1 MSETGNGGGGG
12 ARERGVMAGEEG
24 VGGGCLGFG
33 PPESDCGEELLRV
46 APSIPSARSLASQVA
61 EAKREAGRRCAAA
74 ADLRREVDSL
84 HGQLAKLQARLLLLS
99 PPPSTPRQSRPLF
112 RPTTHG
118 LGRRNSRRPRPR
130 RCPERLKSR
139 RKLRPIS
146 R

>member
-84 HGQLAKLQARLLLLS
+84 HGQLAKLQALLLLLS
-99 PPPSTPRQSRPLF
+99 PPPPPPHAKAVLCFDQLHTVSAGATQ
-112 RPTTHG
+112 G
-118 LGRRNSRRPRPR
+118 GRDQGDAPNG
-130 RCPERLKSR
+130 
-139 RKLRPIS
+139 
-146 R
+146 